1 MSAALE
7 RLTSAWRG
15 LLASPRWLAALAV
28 LAAGLLAV
36 QANVL
41 VARHYARW
49 DLTSEGT
56 FTLSRP
62 TRDLLGALEA
72 PVEITVLLSRS
83 DRLLVD
89 VRHMLDAY
97 RAIAPDLRIE
107 YVDPDAEP
115 ARFLSL
121 QQRHDIAAGATQ
133 DGRLIT
139 DASLILGQDDRFWFV
154 SADEL
159 VGFDDEGFAQPRIEA
174 ALTEG
179 IARVVARERD
189 RICFTSG
196 HGELSLEDGSSQGL
210 GELRHRL
217 ERSNFDVDMVT
228 LEGPAARAQLSARPL
243 AGCHLVVVAGPERTV
258 APGVARQL
266 EEHVT
271 SGGNLLLLLN
281 PVVDEDGRLRRSGLE
296 SAARLAGIDIE
307 AAFVIEPDPA
317 SRLPQGIGEAFFAQ
331 PKVHGITR
339 GLALSEERVEA
350 RPLLIAAQPLKT
362 TPESVALPLLQS
374 SSEAFAVDDLRPLQ
388 ASSGR
393 LAPPRESRGPL
404 ALAYAAELP
413 PPPEATP
420 QRSRGP
426 RLVVVGAANVAWSR
440 NWRDPAL
447 FGTRLFMENTISWLA
462 DRPALVSVPE
472 RPRHPAGLSVTEES
486 LLEIQRYVLL
496 YMPLTAAASGMFI
509 LLRRRRTER
518 LSRREESP

>member
-1 MSAALE
+1 MSRGALE
-7 RLTSAWRG
+7 WVTSTWRG

-28 LAAGLLAV
+28 LAAGVLAV

-41 VARHYARW
+41 VARYYARW

-56 FTLSRP
+56 YTLSQP
-62 TRDLLGALEA
+62 TRDLLGSLEE
-72 PVEITVLLSRS
+72 PLEITVLLSRS

-121 QQRHDIAAGATQ
+121 QQRHGIAAGATQ

-139 DASLILGQDDRFWFV
+139 DASLIIGRDDRFWFV

-159 VGFDDEGFAQPRIEA
+159 VSFDDEGFAQPRIEA

-179 IARVVARERD
+179 IARVVAHERD

-217 ERSNFDVDMVT
+217 ERSNFDVDTVD
-228 LEGPAARAQLSARPL
+228 LAGPAGRARHGGRHFT
-243 AGCHLVVVAGPERTV
+243 GCHLVVVAGPERTV
-258 APGVARQL
+258 PPGAARLL
-266 EEHVT
+266 EEHVA

-281 PVVDEDGRLRRSGLE
+281 PVVDDDGRLRPSGLE
-296 SAARLAGIDIE
+296 GAARLAGIDIE
-307 AAFVIEPDPA
+307 AAFVIDPDPA
-317 SRLPQGIGEAFFAQ
+317 SRLPQGIGETFFAR

-350 RPLLIAAQPLKT
+350 RPLLIAAQPLGT

-388 ASSGR
+388 ASGGR
-393 LAPPRESRGPL
+393 AAPRGERPGPL

-413 PPPEATP
+413 APSGPAP
-420 QRSRGP
+420 RGA

-447 FGTRLFMENTISWLA
+447 FGTRLFMENTIAWLA

-486 LLEIQRYVLL
+486 LLEIQRYVLI
-496 YMPLTAAASGMFI
+496 YMPLTAALSGLFI

-518 LSRREESP
+518 LSRREEAA